1 MLPTP
6 AKTPK
11 KKAVGDMD
19 TTARALFPP
28 ASGRPKKNKHTGFSL
43 DSFND
48 DSTPGQT
55 SIQIYTDCRD
65 RIPEVDESEE
75 NLFYKPK
82 AEAVQTPKNT
92 TTRAPRKP
100 KAGESKQEKRL
111 KRDREIDD
119 AVKRDDGMV
128 YVFRGKKM
136 FRKFN
141 DPIESDG
148 EEEDDDDLGLLA
160 ARPDLLETSVSDVRP
175 LTRSSIKP
183 RVLFPSAAKTSTPQ
197 QDHPSDVDEEAATD
211 IEDHAKDT
219 DDAAEQTADPSESA
233 TTVVPTSPGTS
244 RSLRPRAK
252 REEVDQHETTPTTVQ
267 PARK

>member
-28 ASGRPKKNKHTGFSL
+28 ASGRPKKNKKHTGFSL

-82 AEAVQTPKNT
+82 AEAVQTPKNP

-128 YVFRGKKM
+128 YV
-136 FRKFN
+136 
-141 DPIESDG
+141 
-148 EEEDDDDLGLLA
+148 L
-160 ARPDLLETSVSDVRP
+160 
-175 LTRSSIKP
+175 
-183 RVLFPSAAKTSTPQ
+183 
-197 QDHPSDVDEEAATD
+197 
-211 IEDHAKDT
+211 
-219 DDAAEQTADPSESA
+219 
-233 TTVVPTSPGTS
+233 
-244 RSLRPRAK
+244 
-252 REEVDQHETTPTTVQ
+252 
-267 PARK
+267 

>member
-1 MLPTP
+1 
-6 AKTPK
+6 
-11 KKAVGDMD
+11 
-19 TTARALFPP
+19 
-28 ASGRPKKNKHTGFSL
+28 
-43 DSFND
+43 
-48 DSTPGQT
+48 
-55 SIQIYTDCRD
+55 
-65 RIPEVDESEE
+65 
-75 NLFYKPK
+75 
-82 AEAVQTPKNT
+82 
-92 TTRAPRKP
+92 
-100 KAGESKQEKRL
+100 
-111 KRDREIDD
+111 
-119 AVKRDDGMV
+119 
-128 YVFRGKKM
+128 M

-267 PARK
+267 PARKRISPFDAWQRKKPAPATSGSKTKKREAEAVGSPGGPSTKRARGGRATATWT